1 MIPFFKDYRTETMIR
16 KVLKAMPT
24 YKKDID
30 ITKAIIEDLDIILY
44 KELKER

>member
-1 MIPFFKDYRTETMIR
+1 
-16 KVLKAMPT
+16 MPT